1 MTESEDSYH
10 PKNRVAV
17 HEIIINNELEQTKD
31 FDTLDTPATL
41 GNLLNK

>member
-17 HEIIINNELEQTKD
+17 HEIIIDKELEQTKD
-31 FDTLDTPATL
+31 FDTLETPEMI
-41 GNLLNK
+41 GNMLNK